1 MMNDK
6 TYIIG
11 TEYEL
16 CSDHTMTEHTQRQQ
30 LPTKNANEAQ

>member
-1 MMNDK
+1 MNDK

-16 CSDHTMTEHTQRQQ
+16 CSDHTMTAHTQQQ
-30 LPTKNANEAQ
+30 RLLTKNANKAQ